1 MRQQHQQWQHTCL
14 QSKGGKNNTITHN
27 FQRKMFNAEKLQE
40 KWAPVLNH
48 EGAPQVG
55 DRYKKSVTAV
65 LLENQERFMREERGM
80 LNEVAVNSLGAGTV
94 SPAGSALGNSNTAG
108 LAGFDPVLISLVR
121 RAMPN
126 LMAYDVC
133 GVQPMSGPTG
143 LIFAMR
149 SRYENQGG
157 EEALFNEPDTGF
169 SAAGDATAGAYTP
182 RTGAGV
188 GGDSEGNN
196 PALLNDSTPGTYEV
210 GKGMSREDLETMGE
224 AGNLFREMSFSIE
237 KTSVTAKSRALKA
250 EYTLELAQ
258 DLKAIHGLD
267 AEQELA
273 NILSSEVL
281 AEINREVVRT
291 VYTVAKKGA
300 QNNTANAGIFD
311 LDVDSNGR
319 WSVEKFKGLL
329 YQVERDANAIAQETR
344 RGKGNF
350 LICSADVA
358 SALAMAGVLDYS
370 SGLTGAGGPSIGEVD
385 DTGNLAVG
393 TINGRIKVFVDPYA
407 ANLSDKHY
415 YVIGYKGSSPY
426 DAGIFYCPYVPLQ
439 MVRSID
445 PNTFQPKIGFKT
457 RYGMVSNPFVT
468 TNGAYN
474 GTPDGES
481 LTANA
486 NMYYRRVQVINLM

>member
-1 MRQQHQQWQHTCL
+1 
-14 QSKGGKNNTITHN
+14 
-27 FQRKMFNAEKLQE
+27 MFNAEHLQE
-40 KWAPVLNH
+40 KWSPVLNH
-48 EGAPQVG
+48 GEAPEIG
-55 DRYKKSVTAV
+55 DRYKRAVTSV
-65 LLENQERFMREERGM
+65 LLENQERFLREERGM
-80 LNEVAVNSLGAGTV
+80 LNEVAVNCLGAGTV
-94 SPAGSALGNSNTAG
+94 SPAGSALGSANTAG

-126 LMAYDVC
+126 LMAYDIC

-169 SAAGDATAGAYTP
+169 TGGYDATQGAYAVREGDGTS
-182 RTGAGV
+182 AG
-188 GGDSEGNN
+188 GGSTSEGNN
-196 PALLNDSTPGTYEV
+196 PALLNDSSPGTYEV
-210 GKGMSREDLETMGE
+210 GSKMAREDLEKMGE
-224 AGNLFREMSFSIE
+224 SGRLFREMSFSIE
-237 KTSVTAKSRALKA
+237 KTSVTAQSRALKA

-281 AEINREVVRT
+281 AEINREVVRR
-291 VYTVAKKGA
+291 VYSVAKKGA
-300 QNNTANAGIFD
+300 QNNVANAGIFD

-329 YQVERDANAIAQETR
+329 FQIERDANAIAQETR

-370 SGLTGAGGPSIGEVD
+370 SGLTGAGGPSIGQVD

-393 TINGRIKVFVDPYA
+393 TINGRIKVYVDPYA

-415 YVIGYKGSSPY
+415 YVIGYKGTSPY
-426 DAGIFYCPYVPLQ
+426 DAGLFYCPYVPLQ

-445 PNTFQPKIGFKT
+445 PNTFSSKITFKT

-486 NMYYRRVQVINLM
+486 NMYYRRVQVTNLM

>member
-1 MRQQHQQWQHTCL
+1 
-14 QSKGGKNNTITHN
+14 
-27 FQRKMFNAEKLQE
+27 MFNAEKLQE

-94 SPAGSALGNSNTAG
+94 SPGGSALGNANTAG

-196 PALLNDSTPGTYEV
+196 PALLNDSSPGTYEV